1 MINKEMKTKLIKA
14 FAKSPT
20 DVGSS
25 EVQIAILSERIR
37 QISAHLKAAPKDS
50 HSQRGLL
57 SLVGRRRSFL
67 SYLKEN
73 QAKNYENVLQTL
85 KAHGYM

>member
-1 MINKEMKTKLIKA
+1 MINKEEKSKLIKA
-14 FAKSPT
+14 FAKSAN

-25 EVQIAILSERIR
+25 EVQIALLSERIR
-37 QISAHLKAAPKDS
+37 QISAHLKGAPKDS

-57 SLVGRRRSFL
+57 CMVGKRRSFL
-67 SYLKEN
+67 NYLKKN
-73 QAKNYENVLQTL
+73 QAKNYENVLQSL